1 MGCMP
6 LEWPRSDLV
15 SAVVCQGLA
24 RHRED
29 QAERSLAATVDGCRD
44 EDGPH
49 RSGSV
54 WQGRAQRWRRGL
66 AVLQCVSAASA
77 WLAVVVWCGYLT
89 PPDARCALKTEAR
102 VAINA

>member
-24 RHRED
+24 RHGED

-54 WQGRAQRWRRGL
+54 WPSAGGGL
-66 AVLQCVSAASA
+66 A
-77 WLAVVVWCGYLT
+77 AV
-89 PPDARCALKTEAR
+89 
-102 VAINA
+102 